1 MAYVFDLD
9 TELSAVFVDNL
20 GTSIVE
26 FSIGYD
32 PEADEIFL
40 FSITLGPSDGEAS
53 DLRFGIRTRHAVKE
67 WRISGLDFS
76 RERVVACVPAGA
88 RKNVLALLLAAV
100 QALVQGCAD
109 EKITMETY
117 YPNLPPRGL
126 EKYEMIT
133 KILEING
140 FSIETKFRD
149 ADGIDYWLYTKNRK
163 TT

>member
-32 PEADEIFL
+32 LDTDEIFL
-40 FSITLGPSDGEAS
+40 FSATLGPSDGGAS
-53 DLRFGIRTRHAVKE
+53 DLRFGIRTRHAVRE
-67 WRISGLDFS
+67 WRVSGLDFS
-76 RERVVACVPAGA
+76 RERVVACIPAGA
-88 RKNVLALLLAAV
+88 RKIVLAALLSAV
-100 QALVQGCAD
+100 QALVKACTD

-117 YPNLPPRGL
+117 YPNLPPQGL
-126 EKYEMIT
+126 EKYGMIT
-133 KILEING
+133 KILETNG
-140 FSIETKFRD
+140 FSTETKFRGD
-149 ADGIDYWLYTKNRK
+149 DGIDYWLYTKNPK